1 VLRRL
6 GPGLLVTAAFIG
18 PGTIVTSSRAGAS
31 FAFALLWAVLF
42 STVAT
47 VVLQEMAA
55 RLGLVT
61 GFGLSE
67 AMRRSFGSP
76 AARVLALG
84 LVAVAIT
91 FGNAAY
97 ETGNLLGASLGL
109 EIVSGIPPRLWA
121 VLIAA
126 GAFALLAS
134 GTYRVIQ
141 SVLVAL
147 VVLMSFVF
155 LLTAIL
161 VRPPLGELLHGTL
174 VPSIPPGSLLT
185 VIALIGTTV
194 VPYNLF
200 LHASAV
206 QEKWPL
212 GKVPTEQALTESRFD
227 TVLSVGLGGLVTAA
241 IVVAATPLFTR
252 GIEASSPAIVADQLE
267 PLFGTGG
274 TGGAWGHGARAFFG
288 VGLFAAGVTS
298 AITAPLAAAYA
309 TCGAFGLPRDLRSR
323 PFRMVWALVIATGLT
338 LALLGGSPTEAI
350 ILAQAANGLLL
361 PVVAL
366 FLLRVVNDSDLM
378 SGFKNGPLANG
389 LGGLVV
395 LVVTG
400 LGVYQLLRVFRVL

>member
-1 VLRRL
+1 
-6 GPGLLVTAAFIG
+6 
-18 PGTIVTSSRAGAS
+18 
-31 FAFALLWAVLF
+31 
-42 STVAT
+42 
-47 VVLQEMAA
+47 MAA

-61 GFGLSE
+61 GVGLSE
-67 AMRRSFGSP
+67 AMRRSFGAP
-76 AARVLALG
+76 AARFLALA

-109 EIVSGIPPRLWA
+109 EIVTGAPPRLWA
-121 VLIAA
+121 VVIAGA
-126 GAFALLAS
+126 AFALLAS
-134 GTYRVIQ
+134 GTYRWIQ
-141 SVLVAL
+141 NVLVAL

-155 LLTAIL
+155 LLTALL
-161 VRPPLGELLHGTL
+161 VRPPLGAIVAGTF
-174 VPSIPPGSLLT
+174 VPSIPKGSLLT

-212 GKVPTEQALTESRFD
+212 GTIPREQALAESRFD
-227 TVLSVGLGGLVTAA
+227 TVMSVGLGGLVTAA
-241 IVVAATPLFTR
+241 IVVAATPLFVR
-252 GIEASSPAIVADQLE
+252 GIDASTPAVVADQLE
-267 PLFGTGG
+267 PLFG
-274 TGGAWGHGARAFFG
+274 AWGRWARALFG
-288 VGLFAAGVTS
+288 IGLFAAGVTS

-309 TCGAFGLPRDLRSR
+309 TCGALGLPRDLRSQ
-323 PFRMVWALVIATGLT
+323 PFRLVWALVIATGLT

-366 FLLRVVNDSDLM
+366 FLLRVVNDSVLM
-378 SGFKNGPLANG
+378 SGFKNGALANG

-395 LVVTG
+395 VVVTG
-400 LGVYQLLRVFRVL
+400 LGIYQLLRVFGVVSS